1 MSQQWPGQKVGAA
14 PAQPAPA
21 PQGGPTLR
29 PVLTLP
35 DPKGDREEQRD
46 EARLDLTI
54 QGNERAN
61 ADARFNRISTYRKE
75 FLTEPMVREFRGV
88 QNATNQI
95 LELAR
100 RDSDQPGPG
109 DIALITSFM
118 KALDPGSV
126 VRETEFATAEN
137 AGGVPERVRNA
148 YNKFVSGGKLTPE
161 IKREFAET
169 ATAFYNSR
177 LGTYNAFAQDYRG
190 LIEREGEDPD
200 AQGVRLAEPIT
211 FGGAATGGDGLPA
224 APVTV
229 EQSAAAWGDGPKFDA
244 NGNPILPGGKG
255 SPGFDGGVY
264 DAQGNFLFLTGT
276 VTDESPPQD
285 PRDEMGF
292 LESLG
297 ETITGSERS
306 TPEIEALPD
315 WTDMPAPGFSG
326 FMASLGSLVSSSEE
340 TAKVLLAQGVAKG
353 VRQDAKGNFIL
364 TGQDGQEYAIKPG
377 FRLSDTTRAA
387 GAIAAF
393 TPAGRAT
400 TIAGGAAGAAGTQA
414 AIEATQAAAGG
425 SFDTG
430 EVAVAGAGGAGGVL
444 LNRGVNAV
452 RNFRAARQATRSPQ
466 LAPMNAAPEPPAQ
479 AAPKSPAPDLERAA
493 GSNLTQAPTPEQAGQ
508 FGEVAK
514 TALGRGKTAREA
526 KEQLAI
532 AAQANPEAKAA
543 AERLGIELP
552 IDVVADD
559 ARLLTAQGMARS
571 QIGSTAQSEWGATVR
586 AAIDKSD
593 ATLAEIGASRDLAQ
607 LSDDVRAR
615 LQSDMD
621 TLEAVGEAMRADVNA
636 AIDVRAPVEAANLQ
650 AALGKRINDLGG
662 IDEAKQAFSAEEKKL
677 LAMLG
682 EGEVA
687 KRPTYARL
695 DQLRDDIGKALFKK
709 QGPWVDT
716 NEAALKK
723 YYSALAQDRVAHVQ
737 SIGGDELANKLR
749 ASNDAFAKM
758 YGVRGTMQTVFG
770 RTLEKDIGALVSR
783 AVGNAAKGDA
793 QDLRTILSAVPKEM
807 QARTVLSGIMAR
819 SERASSGG
827 GFSFNQYAKLYR
839 GIRQN
844 APIYKEISKTIG
856 PQATQIL
863 QDLYVISSRM
873 AAAEGK
879 IVRTGASNQ
888 PILNALRGEGLVAK
902 TMEAGKRIG
911 ARGAGA
917 VAGGMAGGP
926 VGAAVGQEVSGALID
941 AVATGGKR
949 NLDQLHALLSSEA
962 FRDLVIKAA
971 TGNGDIRAA
980 NRLANDPNFVRF
992 GKGLGLDSPQD
1003 RKRWIM
1009 DALRA
1014 APAPTAAMNDNVL
1027 GLQLRQGAL
1036 PLAAEDQTSNADS
1049 NTTGPGTQ

>member
-21 PQGGPTLR
+21 PQVGPTLR

-75 FLTEPMVREFRGV
+75 FLTEPTVRQFREV
-88 QNATNQI
+88 ENATRQI
-95 LELAR
+95 VELAGR
-100 RDSDQPGPG
+100 ESDQPGPG
-109 DIALITSFM
+109 DIALIISFM

-137 AGGVPERVRNA
+137 AGGVPETVRNA
-148 YNKFVSGGKLTPE
+148 YNKLVNGGRLTPE
-161 IKREFAET
+161 IKREFASA
-169 ATAFYNSR
+169 ATSMYNSR
-177 LGTYNAFAQDYRG
+177 LNGYNTFAQDYRG

-326 FMASLGSLVSSSEE
+326 FMASLGSLVSSPEE

-430 EVAVAGAGGAGGVL
+430 EVAVAGAGGAGGVA
-444 LNRGVNAV
+444 LNRGVQVLRNARGGAV
-452 RNFRAARQATRSPQ
+452 PPSGGGGSGAVQAADNLNALTGSKMNLMPADVAGPGLKNATGAMSKLPASAAILNRRAQQLTREAEKAKNALVELAGGKAETEIAGEQALSGAQSWLKSSRAKVNALYAKARSLGGDQPVDLATAREVLDGHIAELSQTPGSAAGLERLRALRAELDKPFPVEGVKRMRTRLRDDFGGDGLRATDLERRVGQVVDAAEDDIITSLQSAGKGDAAKAYRAAADAYRERVQVIDDVLVPIIGKKGS
-466 LAPMNAAPEPPAQ
+466 
-479 AAPKSPAPDLERAA
+479 APKSGEDIIASLEQATKSKSARLGKFMAILPDEDRGIVRGTLLERLGRATASKQDDTAAAFSLETFLTNWSKMSDRAKGTLFGGELRSALDDLAKVASARRETNQFINFSNTGAPIGYAAAGGLLASGPKGWAILSLDGIGGAILQSPSLARWLAKAPRNPALASRHIDRLSAVAKANPAISADIIDLQARLRATLPAA
-493 GSNLTQAPTPEQAGQ
+493 GSQMTSPQAG
-508 FGEVAK
+508 
-514 TALGRGKTAREA
+514 ALS
-526 KEQLAI
+526 I
-532 AAQANPEAKAA
+532 AAQ
-543 AERLGIELP
+543 
-552 IDVVADD
+552 
-559 ARLLTAQGMARS
+559 
-571 QIGSTAQSEWGATVR
+571 
-586 AAIDKSD
+586 
-593 ATLAEIGASRDLAQ
+593 
-607 LSDDVRAR
+607 
-615 LQSDMD
+615 
-621 TLEAVGEAMRADVNA
+621 
-636 AIDVRAPVEAANLQ
+636 
-650 AALGKRINDLGG
+650 
-662 IDEAKQAFSAEEKKL
+662 
-677 LAMLG
+677 
-682 EGEVA
+682 
-687 KRPTYARL
+687 
-695 DQLRDDIGKALFKK
+695 
-709 QGPWVDT
+709 
-716 NEAALKK
+716 
-723 YYSALAQDRVAHVQ
+723 
-737 SIGGDELANKLR
+737 
-749 ASNDAFAKM
+749 
-758 YGVRGTMQTVFG
+758 
-770 RTLEKDIGALVSR
+770 
-783 AVGNAAKGDA
+783 
-793 QDLRTILSAVPKEM
+793 
-807 QARTVLSGIMAR
+807 
-819 SERASSGG
+819 
-827 GFSFNQYAKLYR
+827 NQ
-839 GIRQN
+839 
-844 APIYKEISKTIG
+844 
-856 PQATQIL
+856 
-863 QDLYVISSRM
+863 
-873 AAAEGK
+873 
-879 IVRTGASNQ
+879 
-888 PILNALRGEGLVAK
+888 
-902 TMEAGKRIG
+902 
-911 ARGAGA
+911 
-917 VAGGMAGGP
+917 
-926 VGAAVGQEVSGALID
+926 
-941 AVATGGKR
+941 
-949 NLDQLHALLSSEA
+949 
-962 FRDLVIKAA
+962 
-971 TGNGDIRAA
+971 
-980 NRLANDPNFVRF
+980 
-992 GKGLGLDSPQD
+992 
-1003 RKRWIM
+1003 
-1009 DALRA
+1009 
-1014 APAPTAAMNDNVL
+1014 
-1027 GLQLRQGAL
+1027 
-1036 PLAAEDQTSNADS
+1036 NADS
-1049 NTTGPGTQ
+1049 NTTGSGTQ